1 MHCRGVE
8 SHAAGYPRDLAI
20 QQLFERQV
28 ERSPDAVAVSF
39 RGTSLTYRE
48 LNRRANQVAR
58 HLQGQGMRRGTLA
71 GLSVPRSIDMLVAVL
86 GVLKAGGAY
95 VPLDPSYPEERL
107 AFMIQDSRMPLLI
120 AKGSLGMRLPPQP
133 PQVVDLEAEAAN
145 LEAQA
150 DADFEEP
157 QAGPEDL
164 AYVLYTSGST
174 GQPKGVEIPHRAV
187 VNFLCSMAREPA
199 WGRTMSCWR

>member
-1 MHCRGVE
+1 
-8 SHAAGYPRDLAI
+8 
-20 QQLFERQV
+20 
-28 ERSPDAVAVSF
+28 
-39 RGTSLTYRE
+39 
-48 LNRRANQVAR
+48 
-58 HLQGQGMRRGTLA
+58 
-71 GLSVPRSIDMLVAVL
+71 
-86 GVLKAGGAY
+86 
-95 VPLDPSYPEERL
+95 
-107 AFMIQDSRMPLLI
+107 MIQDSRMPLLI

-174 GQPKGVEIPHRAV
+174 GQPKGVEIPTAPWSISSARWRA
-187 VNFLCSMAREPA
+187 SRA